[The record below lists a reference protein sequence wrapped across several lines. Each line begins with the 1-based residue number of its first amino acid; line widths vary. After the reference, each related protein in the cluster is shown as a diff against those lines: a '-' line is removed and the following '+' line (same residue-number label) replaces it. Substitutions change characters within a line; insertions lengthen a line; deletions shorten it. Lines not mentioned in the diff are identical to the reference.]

1 MNHHIAARTG
11 RALAAGALAAL
22 LLVLCA
28 GAAAAAPRAARAA
41 AQELRAQPGAP
52 GLRAA
57 PAASAGKAPVGRSGR
72 LPVVCLR
79 GGFRQMGR
87 QYGALL
93 SADIRRLNRDVQ
105 RIYDELDIAIPG
117 LSLREFSTRSLD
129 LYPVRFKDFARG
141 VAEGAHVALA
151 VVAENSELF
160 EYFAAFVGPQAGAA
174 AGACSAISAWGPY
187 TRGGTLVMGR
197 DYDFPSFY
205 RKFDRALVVVVLH
218 PTDGSSATAL
228 LTWAGSVGAI
238 SGFSEHGFVLEN
250 NNGSTYGDPNRHFLT
265 RTPFM
270 IHLPQVLLDQTS
282 AAGVDA
288 AMRSYRGPY
297 PLIWNLATRQAGYVY
312 ETTTYEVKRRDGE
325 GGLAVGVNHFVDPSW
340 PLLPTR
346 SVEGIE
352 YSELRH
358 GNLVALAAASK
369 GAIDVA
375 RMRSIMDTLIEA
387 GGATPKDTN
396 IYRFV
401 AVPQTL
407 QWWIRAPEHVG
418 WVHVDLRRLFRASTS
433 GLTILTPSTSR

>member
-1 MNHHIAARTG
+1 MNHHIAARAR

-28 GAAAAAPRAARAA
+28 GTAAAAPRAA
-41 AQELRAQPGAP
+41 QELLTQPGAP
-52 GLRAA
+52 GLLAA
-57 PAASAGKAPVGRSGR
+57 PAASADKSPVGRSGR

-87 QYGALL
+87 QYGAML
-93 SADIRRLNRDVQ
+93 SGDIRRLNRDVQ

-117 LSLREFSTRSLD
+117 LSLREFSIRSLD

-151 VVAENSELF
+151 VVAENTEF
-160 EYFAAFVGPQAGAA
+160 FDYFADFIGPRSDAA

-187 TRGGTLVMGR
+187 TRDETLIMGR
-197 DYDFPSFY
+197 DYDFPNFY
-205 RKFDRALVVVVLH
+205 REFDRALVVVVLH
-218 PTDGSSATAL
+218 PSDGSSATAL

-238 SGFSEHGFVLEN
+238 SGFSAHGFVLEN
-250 NNGSTYGDPNRHFLT
+250 NDGSTYGDPNRHFLT

-270 IHLPQVLLDQTS
+270 VHLPQVLLDQTS
-282 AAGVDA
+282 TAGIDA

-297 PLIWNLATRQAGYVY
+297 PLIWNLATRDAGYVY

-325 GGLAVGVNHFVDPSW
+325 GGLVVGVNHFVDPSW

-369 GAIDVA
+369 GEIDVA
-375 RMRSIMDTLIEA
+375 RMKAIRDTLIED
-387 GGATPKDTN
+387 GGPTPKDTN

-407 QWWIRAPEHVG
+407 QWWIRAPEHVD
-418 WVHVDLRRLFRASTS
+418 WAHVDLRRLFRASTP
-433 GLTILTPSTSR
+433 GLTVLTPSTTR